1 MNKYELMYIISCTTS
16 EEQREALIEKYKAFV
31 ESKGGVVSGLDK
43 LGMKKFAYA
52 INYKNEGFY
61 VLMNFE
67 ANANVVAEMNKD
79 MNIQDN
85 VVRQMFVR
93 KDR

>member
-1 MNKYELMYIISCTTS
+1 MNKYELMYIISSTAT
-16 EEQREALIEKYKAFV
+16 EEQREEIIAKYKSFV
-31 ESKGGVVSGLDK
+31 EAKGGVVSGLDK

-52 INYKNEGFY
+52 IDFKNEGFY

-67 ANANVVAEMNKD
+67 AEAGVVAEMNKA

-93 KDR
+93 K

>member
-1 MNKYELMYIISCTTS
+1 MNKYELMYIISADAN
-16 EEQREALIEKYKAFV
+16 EEQRESLIEKYKSFV
-31 ESKGGVVSGLDK
+31 ESKGGVVSGVDK

-52 INYKNEGFY
+52 INFKNEGFY

-67 ANANVVAEMNKD
+67 APATVVDEMTKS
-79 MNIQDN
+79 MNIADL

-93 KDR
+93 K

>member
-1 MNKYELMYIISCTTS
+1 MNKYELMYIISASAT
-16 EEQREALIEKYKAFV
+16 EEQREALIEKYKSFV

-52 INYKNEGFY
+52 INFKNEGFY

-67 ANANVVAEMNKD
+67 ASADVVSEMNKS
-79 MNIQDN
+79 MNIADH

-93 KDR
+93 K